1 MLYNYLIFF
10 LGFYSWTFKPRNYI
24 DRYINAQYIA
34 ELPPPPLKNNKKLI
48 NYLENNTNSPWNT
61 ISLSITLSNEIDLY
75 QSIKIYLYQLYSFLI
90 FVLLFIQPL
99 YLIIKAFIEL
109 HNFETFLISFLCHI
123 NTPINYL
130 WAKYYYKYNHFI
142 KYFVNYNLDNC
153 SNCDNILLFMLFG
166 SLITII
172 FNISIKSSFINNY
185 NFYYMFFNENVNE
198 NENENENVNVL
209 TYIFSITEWI
219 YARSLYALTASS
231 FTIVFCNHV
240 NELITFKSR
249 VNNNDFEME
258 NNYCLTK
265 MITNIASLRHSIEY
279 SIGFYN
285 DIISFITATGT
296 LSLGLFIR
304 YKFNNITNN
313 KKIDIIENDIY
324 LIQNYFLFICFQII
338 FFINIYRYSKIRI
351 SICKRLQSAEFINH
365 FLTRWTVSKV
375 KSKCTHDIH
384 AHKKNVNENEEYIK
398 NQHEILFNT
407 KILLCIDEEN
417 ATTLDW
423 FVLDKLINIKW
434 MDFKIMGISF
444 DDGELIK
451 KTIALSSILLV
462 LFGYI

>member
-10 LGFYSWTFKPRNYI
+10 LGFYSWNFKPRNI
-24 DRYINAQYIA
+24 FDRQINSRYIS

-48 NYLENNTNSPWNT
+48 NYLEHNTNSPWNT
-61 ISLSITLSNEIDLY
+61 VSLSITISNEIDFNK
-75 QSIKIYLYQLYSFLI
+75 SIKIYLYQLYSFLI
-90 FVLLFIQPL
+90 FLLLVIQPI
-99 YLIIKAFIEL
+99 YLIIMAFFKIN
-109 HNFETFLISFLCHI
+109 NFESFLISFLCHI

-130 WAKYYYKYNHFI
+130 WAKYYYKYNHFL
-142 KYFVNYNLDNC
+142 KYFINYNLGNC
-153 SNCDNILLFMLFG
+153 KNCDKLLMFMLLG

-172 FNISIKSSFINNY
+172 FNLVYKSTFINKY
-185 NFYYMFFNENVNE
+185 NCYYIFFNE
-198 NENENENVNVL
+198 NENENINAL

-240 NELITFKSR
+240 NELIIFKNR
-249 VNNNDFEME
+249 VNKNEFEME

-265 MITNIASLRHSIEY
+265 MITNIASLRHGIEL

-304 YKFNNITNN
+304 HKLDTVKTSNIQNLN
-313 KKIDIIENDIY
+313 IIENDIY
-324 LIQNYFLFICFQII
+324 LIQSYFLFICFQII
-338 FFINIYRYSKIRI
+338 FFINIYRYSKIRTL
-351 SICKRLQSAEFINH
+351 ICKRLLSSEFINH

-375 KSKCTHDIH
+375 KSKCATEKYIH
-384 AHKKNVNENEEYIK
+384 HQNENQNE
-398 NQHEILFNT
+398 NQNEILFNT

-451 KTIALSSILLV
+451 RTIALSSILLV
-462 LFGYI
+462 LLGYI